1 MAAPNIVAVATIN
14 GKSNI
19 ANVTTVTSN
28 VVVNGIG
35 SNKVFKI
42 NTILISNIDATN
54 AGNVTVGLYKAGNTG
69 SQRSADGTLSNT
81 IFSLANNITVPSKS
95 TLDLLSKTLYM
106 EEGDVIT
113 VKGDANN
120 RMHMIAS
127 FEELS

>member
-1 MAAPNIVAVATIN
+1 MAAPNIVAVATIT
-14 GKSNI
+14 GKSNV

-28 VVVNGIG
+28 VVVNAIG
-35 SNKVFKI
+35 SGKVFKL
-42 NTILISNIDATN
+42 NTIYITNVDGTNSGNI
-54 AGNVTVGLYKAGNTG
+54 TVGLYKAGNTG

-81 IFSLANNITVPSKS
+81 IFSIANVVTVPAKS

-120 RMHMIAS
+120 RMHMITS